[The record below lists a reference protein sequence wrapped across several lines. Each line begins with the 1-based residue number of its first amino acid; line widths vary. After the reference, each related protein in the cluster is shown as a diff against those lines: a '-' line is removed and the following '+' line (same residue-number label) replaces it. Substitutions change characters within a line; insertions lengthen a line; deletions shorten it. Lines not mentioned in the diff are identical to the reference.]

1 MDRKL
6 DATTKEASK
15 VMAHSQQ
22 RDFFQSVKSNKPEAF
37 TDVEVLEVGSLN
49 INGTVRDFFQSTRYI
64 GADLAPGRDV
74 DVVCNG
80 ENLDYPDNSF
90 DVAVSAECFEHNP
103 EWVATFRNMWRMSKN
118 YVIMTCASE
127 GRAEHGTTR
136 SDPGSSPLTLSW
148 DYYRNLTEQ
157 DFRDE
162 FDLDKMFVNYY
173 FAYNPDSCDLYFY
186 GEKKANA

>member
-1 MDRKL
+1 
-6 DATTKEASK
+6 
-15 VMAHSQQ
+15 MAHSQQ
-22 RDFFQSVKSNKPEAF
+22 RDFFRVVKNNNPQAF
-37 TDVEVLEVGSLN
+37 TGVEVLEIGSLN
-49 INGTVRDFFQSTRYI
+49 INGTVRDFFDSTRYI
-64 GADLAPGRDV
+64 GADVADGRDV

-103 EWVATFRNMWRMSKN
+103 EWVATFRNMWRMSKK
-118 YVIMTCASE
+118 YVLMTCASE

-157 DFRDE
+157 DFRAEFNLDE
-162 FDLDKMFVNYY
+162 MFTDYY
-173 FAYNPDSCDLYFY
+173 FQYNPDSCDLYFY

>member
-1 MDRKL
+1 
-6 DATTKEASK
+6 
-15 VMAHSQQ
+15 MAHSQQ
-22 RDFFQSVKSNKPEAF
+22 RDFFQSVKNKSPEAF
-37 TDVEVLEVGSLN
+37 TGVEVLEVGSLN
-49 INGTVRDFFQSTRYI
+49 INGTVRDFFHSTRYI
-64 GADLAPGRDV
+64 GADVAEGRDV

-103 EWVATFRNMWRMSKN
+103 EWVATFRNMWRMSKK
-118 YVIMTCASE
+118 YVMMTCASE

-136 SDPGSSPLTLSW
+136 SDPGSSPLTLGW

-157 DFRDE
+157 DFRAEFNLDE
-162 FDLDKMFVNYY
+162 MFDSYY
-173 FAYNPDSCDLYFY
+173 FDYNADSCDLYFY

>member
-1 MDRKL
+1 
-6 DATTKEASK
+6 
-15 VMAHSQQ
+15 MAHSQQ
-22 RDFFQSVKSNKPEAF
+22 RDFFEGVKNKKPEAF
-37 TDVEVLEVGSLN
+37 TGVEVLEVGSLN
-49 INGTVRDFFQSTRYI
+49 INGTVRDFFDSTRYI
-64 GADLAPGRDV
+64 GADVAEGRDV

-103 EWVATFRNMWRMSKN
+103 EWVATFRNMWRMSKK
-118 YVIMTCASE
+118 YVMMTCASE

-157 DFRDE
+157 DFRAEFNLDE
-162 FDLDKMFVNYY
+162 MFDSYY
-173 FAYNPDSCDLYFY
+173 FDYNADSCDLYFY
-186 GEKKANA
+186 GEKKPHA